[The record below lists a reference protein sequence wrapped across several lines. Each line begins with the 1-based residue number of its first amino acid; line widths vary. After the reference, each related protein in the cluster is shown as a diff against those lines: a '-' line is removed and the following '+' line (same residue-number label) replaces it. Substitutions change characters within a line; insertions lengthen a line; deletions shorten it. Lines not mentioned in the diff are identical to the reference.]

1 MCNISY
7 VFCISKS
14 LMLSDYFQ
22 IVFLIAT
29 VSYLVLH
36 SLKMMLESV
45 KYEKIEALEVRVWL
59 SVLSLGFCS
68 FEYIILYTFQSV
80 WINSYIFWY
89 TIMLRVMCAL
99 NEKSIGLKIFWSH
112 MEIISYRE
120 KFNWSMEIQ
129 IQFEK
134 SVTVNNTDYF

>member
-1 MCNISY
+1 
-7 VFCISKS
+7 
-14 LMLSDYFQ
+14 
-22 IVFLIAT
+22 
-29 VSYLVLH
+29 
-36 SLKMMLESV
+36 MLESV

-112 MEIISYRE
+112 MENDII
-120 KFNWSMEIQ
+120 
-129 IQFEK
+129 
-134 SVTVNNTDYF
+134 